1 MNVANLLT
9 GCRILLIPFFIGLLI
24 YEEHLWAAS
33 VFCLAGITDVLD
45 GIAAR
50 RSSHKSRLGS
60 FLDPVADKLL
70 AVSSF
75 VTLSIHGPIP
85 VWLVLIVISRDIM
98 ISLGS
103 LIIYLSEGSLEIV
116 PSPLGK
122 LTTFLQFTTI
132 LGTIFYQMSGKGH
145 FFWQTALVLTAAAT
159 FISGLQYL
167 YRGLVARS
175 GSSSGGSE

>member
-1 MNVANLLT
+1 MNLANLLT
-9 GCRILLIPFFIGLLI
+9 GSRILLIPFFIGLLI
-24 YEEHLWAAS
+24 YEEHLLAAL

-45 GIAAR
+45 GMAAR

-75 VTLSIHGPIP
+75 VTLSINGPIP

-116 PSPLGK
+116 PSSLGK

-132 LGTIFYQMSGKGH
+132 LGTIFYQMSGKGR
-145 FFWQTALVLTAAAT
+145 FFWQAALLLTAAVT
-159 FISGLQYL
+159 FLSGIQYL
-167 YRGLVARS
+167 YRGLISR
-175 GSSSGGSE
+175 SGGSSGRGE